1 MFSDSYGN
9 NDSPCQSRGCWLW
22 LQEAERGGVCK
33 SPGEHGQNSSKRT
46 VPKKHCPV
54 IPWPEHARLVVGKV
68 GRCDFWN
75 LARLQNKIGE
85 ATSPDP
91 AAPTLPREGP
101 IPGLPLCE
109 PQQTDQHDL
118 HKVSLVLSDQ
128 HLSVGR
134 DCKHGF
140 RVTVH

>member
-54 IPWPEHARLVVGKV
+54 IPWPEHARLVAGKV

-75 LARLQNKIGE
+75 LARLQIKIGE
-85 ATSPDP
+85 ATSPDL
-91 AAPTLPREGP
+91 LPPHCPEKDPSQVSPCVNLSRLISMIFIKSVLCSP
-101 IPGLPLCE
+101 INI
-109 PQQTDQHDL
+109 
-118 HKVSLVLSDQ
+118 
-128 HLSVGR
+128 
-134 DCKHGF
+134 
-140 RVTVH
+140 